1 MTVSGLT
8 DMNFYHHL
16 AFQLSHTIYNKIKT
30 RRNKG
35 KGKESSELLRGLCLP
50 SKTELLRDR
59 LWYTDSSS
67 S

>member
-16 AFQLSHTIYNKIKT
+16 AFQLSHTIYNKIK
-30 RRNKG
+30 RKNKS

-59 LWYTDSSS
+59 LRYTDSSS